1 MSSSLLMQ
9 GYHNGTLLPTQTL
22 IFGYPV
28 LNLKPDVLYKIRFD
42 SMRCICSCNRYNKL
56 IVKSS
61 VCLFLALTIKILA
74 LSPYLPLQIRPKPL
88 FYLIFPSTYNTA
100 ISYKGCKPVEYHR
113 RTLSSKCFLRNTN
126 YGVQLLLAYCTIWI
140 EALTFILY
148 VISSKKY

>member
-28 LNLKPDVLYKIRFD
+28 SNLKPDVLYKIGFD

-74 LSPYLPLQIRPKPL
+74 LSPYLPLQSRPKPL

-113 RTLSSKCFLRNTN
+113 RTLSSKCFLRNAN
-126 YGVQLLLAYCTIWI
+126 YDVSLLLSYYSV
-140 EALTFILY
+140 LVLHKFILRL
-148 VISSKKY
+148 SSYLIL

>member
-28 LNLKPDVLYKIRFD
+28 SNLKPDVLYKIRFD

-88 FYLIFPSTYNTA
+88 FYLRMNLKDNF
-100 ISYKGCKPVEYHR
+100 
-113 RTLSSKCFLRNTN
+113 
-126 YGVQLLLAYCTIWI
+126 GVQTI
-140 EALTFILY
+140 TIL
-148 VISSKKY
+148 VVSQNNLSTTSFLFFSTTHLC